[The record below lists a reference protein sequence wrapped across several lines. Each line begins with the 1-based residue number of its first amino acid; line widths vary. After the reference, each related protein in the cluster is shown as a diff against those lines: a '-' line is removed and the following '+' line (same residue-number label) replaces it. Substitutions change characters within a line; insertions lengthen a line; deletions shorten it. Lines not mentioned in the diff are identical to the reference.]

1 VSSAPGNGGP
11 ADGGPASC
19 ASSSQAHAGA
29 AHPRRARW
37 EGRSAATWARRLS
50 VATVEFHA
58 RIGSTNDRARALM
71 REESPAPALVV
82 ADRQSAGK
90 GRRGRH
96 WHSDTSSGL
105 WFTVVRS
112 AAEGGAEV
120 LPLRAGLAAAR
131 GIEAAVPGL
140 SIALK
145 WPNDLFANGRK
156 LGGVLCE
163 RAGEWVLVGI
173 GLNLNQRRD
182 ELPSGLTPP
191 ATSVAL
197 ETGHAATR
205 GRVLAAVMDALHP
218 VWSRPGPPIPPDE
231 LAELQ
236 SRSLLNGR
244 SLSVDGVVRHSSHGP
259 RTVEGLSA
267 TAVRLCSDGSLEV
280 RVDAGT
286 RLRVVAGSVVLK

>member
-1 VSSAPGNGGP
+1 MRSDPASS
-11 ADGGPASC
+11 GPASSGQ
-19 ASSSQAHAGA
+19 SSERPAEAGHPLRA
-29 AHPRRARW
+29 AW
-37 EGRSAATWARRLS
+37 EGRSAAAWAARLS
-50 VATVEFHA
+50 VVTVEFHA
-58 RIGSTNDRARALM
+58 RIGSTNDRARALI
-71 REESPAPALVV
+71 REGSPAPALVV

-96 WHSDTSSGL
+96 WHSDTPLGL

-131 GIEAAVPGL
+131 GIEVAAPGL

-145 WPNDLFANGRK
+145 WPNDLFAGGRK

-163 RAGEWVLVGI
+163 RVGEWVLAGI
-173 GLNLNQRRD
+173 GLNLNQSQD

-191 ATSVAL
+191 ATSVAV
-197 ETGHAATR
+197 ETGHTVTR
-205 GRVLAAVMDALHP
+205 GQVLSAVMDALDP
-218 VWSRPGPPIPPDE
+218 VWSRPGPPIPGEE

-244 SLSVDGVVRHSSHGP
+244 RLSVDGVVRHSSHGP

-267 TAVRLCSDGSLEV
+267 TAVRLRSDGSLEV
-280 RVDAGT
+280 RDDAGT
-286 RLRVVAGSVVLK
+286 RLRVVAGSVELN

>member
-1 VSSAPGNGGP
+1 MSSRPVSSGP
-11 ADGGPASC
+11 SSERPAE
-19 ASSSQAHAGA
+19 AGLPARA
-29 AHPRRARW
+29 AW
-37 EGRSAATWARRLS
+37 EGRSAAAWAARLS

-58 RIGSTNDRARALM
+58 RIGSTNDRARALI
-71 REESPAPALVV
+71 REGSPAPALVV
-82 ADRQSAGK
+82 ADMQSAGK
-90 GRRGRH
+90 GRRGRQ
-96 WHSDTSSGL
+96 WHSDTPLGL

-131 GIEAAVPGL
+131 GIEAAAPGL

-163 RAGEWVLVGI
+163 LVGEWVLAGI

-182 ELPSGLTPP
+182 DLPSGLTPP
-191 ATSVAL
+191 ATSVAV
-197 ETGHAATR
+197 ETGHTVTR
-205 GRVLAAVMDALHP
+205 GQVLSAVMDALDP
-218 VWSRPGPPIPPDE
+218 VWSRPGPPIPREE

-244 SLSVDGVVRHSSHGP
+244 RLSVDGAVRHSSHGP

-267 TAVRLCSDGSLEV
+267 MAVRLCSDGSLEV
-280 RVDAGT
+280 RNDAGT
-286 RLRVVAGSVVLK
+286 HLRVVAGSVELR